1 MYTLRR
7 TGVKGCI
14 INYDKTSLIEV
25 FGCMNDFDKCNCL
38 ITNIA
43 CCPFPKAVT
52 LDEVLKY
59 DYPYAD
65 GYTGFWKS
73 PISVQHPLAVSE
85 IVAWDGMYILLIA
98 ENDESV
104 NTFMKINIF
113 AEELEEYNRE
123 LI

>member
-1 MYTLRR
+1 M
-7 TGVKGCI
+7 
-14 INYDKTSLIEV
+14 
-25 FGCMNDFDKCNCL
+25 
-38 ITNIA
+38 
-43 CCPFPKAVT
+43 
-52 LDEVLKY
+52 LKY

-85 IVAWDGMYILLIA
+85 IVTWDGMYILLIA

-104 NTFMKINIF
+104 NTFMKKNIF
-113 AEELEEYNRE
+113 AEELEEYNGE

>member
-1 MYTLRR
+1 M
-7 TGVKGCI
+7 
-14 INYDKTSLIEV
+14 
-25 FGCMNDFDKCNCL
+25 
-38 ITNIA
+38 
-43 CCPFPKAVT
+43 
-52 LDEVLKY
+52 LKY

-104 NTFMKINIF
+104 NTFMKKKKMKQRVRYQIKFLRI
-113 AEELEEYNRE
+113 
-123 LI
+123 